1 MAANE
6 QQVKRYQFASSID
19 LSAAFSVLDIEYL
32 TVTESRTITIYIRSV
47 LNIET
52 VEGDLENARI
62 LDVEVLDRS
71 SRVGS
76 DDPNDLVET
85 MVAQISDV
93 VGVDFREIS

>member
-6 QQVKRYQFASSID
+6 QQIMRYQFASSVD
-19 LSAAFSVLDIEYL
+19 LRAAFSVLEIEYL
-32 TVTESRTITIYIRSV
+32 TVTQSRAITIYIQSV

-52 VEGDLENARI
+52 VEGSLENARI
-62 LDVEVLDRS
+62 FDVEVLDHS

-76 DDPNDLVET
+76 DDPNDLIET

-93 VGVDFREIS
+93 VDVNFREIS